1 MGDGLLILNTVVS
14 FITLALVIALLYLQI
29 RPLKK
34 KEKEENP
41 QLYNEEI
48 LPSFNFFNGKIHSNG
63 LVSIKL
69 QNNGAKIK
77 ELSLNSENKNIEF
90 RCGSE
95 KLETRDET
103 SLSIVPRKF
112 NFSENYF
119 EANDVLFSI
128 KYVSLLND
136 QMEEKFKMENINSIV
151 KVS

>member
-1 MGDGLLILNTVVS
+1 MVDGLLIINTVVS
-14 FITLALVIALLYLQI
+14 FITLAMVISLLYLQI

-41 QLYNEEI
+41 QLYNDEV

-63 LVSIKL
+63 LVSMKL
-69 QNNGAKIK
+69 QNSGAKIK
-77 ELSLNSENKNIEF
+77 EINFFCGNENIEF
-90 RCGSE
+90 RCGSD

-112 NFSENYF
+112 NFSENFF
-119 EANDVLFSI
+119 EENDVLFSI
-128 KYVSLLND
+128 KYISLLND